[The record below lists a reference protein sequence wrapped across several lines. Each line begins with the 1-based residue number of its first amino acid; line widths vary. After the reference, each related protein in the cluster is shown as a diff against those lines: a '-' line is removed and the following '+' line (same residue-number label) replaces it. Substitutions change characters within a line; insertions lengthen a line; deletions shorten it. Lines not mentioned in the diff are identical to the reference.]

1 VTREPLQ
8 RNSKRT
14 HERYCSPMSGNY
26 HGVVVRGR
34 WTLCNCAKRIRG
46 ADPMPNPLGPKR
58 RKYDQWA
65 GR

>member
-1 VTREPLQ
+1 
-8 RNSKRT
+8 
-14 HERYCSPMSGNY
+14 MSGNY